1 MNEEQ
6 YLFDVCIIY
15 WNQNQLIQTDE
26 TQPVNKHSWIEMG
39 IYSQML
45 LKSTQQNL
53 TLLYYRFQN
62 QSVRVELDK
71 LNLADNSPI
80 FINSID
86 IK

>member
-26 TQPVNKHSWIEMG
+26 AQPVNKHGWIEMG

-45 LKSTQQNL
+45 LKSTQ
-53 TLLYYRFQN
+53 
-62 QSVRVELDK
+62 
-71 LNLADNSPI
+71 
-80 FINSID
+80 
-86 IK
+86 

>member
-26 TQPVNKHSWIEMG
+26 AQPVNKHSWIEMG

-45 LKSTQQNL
+45 LKSTQ
-53 TLLYYRFQN
+53 
-62 QSVRVELDK
+62 
-71 LNLADNSPI
+71 
-80 FINSID
+80 
-86 IK
+86 